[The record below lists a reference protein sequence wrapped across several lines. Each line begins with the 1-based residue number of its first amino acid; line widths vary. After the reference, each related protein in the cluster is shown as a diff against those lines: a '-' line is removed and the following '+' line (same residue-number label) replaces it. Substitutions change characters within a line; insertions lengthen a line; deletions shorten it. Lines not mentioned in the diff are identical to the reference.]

1 MAAASDETRNDALAH
16 LSDESQR
23 PIAELLVYVGLELR
37 SLCTAA
43 NQVEA
48 TVEDLI
54 ADGPSQRPETV
65 KGLQELDR
73 LIQHMDGLA
82 DYLGALAEATK
93 GAGSVDPS
101 AARQVLK
108 LARQR
113 QFLIGEQPELRAA
126 EPHADADEDDG
137 FELL

>member
-1 MAAASDETRNDALAH
+1 MTGSGHDSTNDALAH
-16 LSDESQR
+16 LSGEQQR

-37 SLCTAA
+37 SLCSAA
-43 NQVEA
+43 NSVEA

-54 ADGPSQRPETV
+54 EGGSSHRPETI

-82 DYLGALAEATK
+82 DYLGALADATK
-93 GAGSVDPS
+93 GAGSIDPT
-101 AARQVLK
+101 AARKVLK

-113 QFLIGEQPELRAA
+113 QLLAGEHDAPPAPA
-126 EPHADADEDDG
+126 PAADEDDDG